1 MSGIGCRL
9 TLYRRLIFHFP
20 IPIYTFSIPIRR
32 PAGSPTVG
40 RKRREEKRREGI
52 EEWWRNSL
60 KHTCVPASSAGHRA
74 AHSDVGGNMQL
85 DGFPGCL
92 FYFYTQQHKP
102 SHRSALDHRCRSLLT
117 LSRRPSC
124 LCLVSRGPLLSTVVH
139 GYIHENAP
147 TRLVPSRGRQLGA
160 DTGAIT
166 SLLLGEDRRIAFTTS
181 AQPSD
186 PPQTRAMSESGH
198 QLAAK

>member
-1 MSGIGCRL
+1 MQVHIVPAINL
-9 TLYRRLIFHFP
+9 TISRSRFILSAFQSALR
-20 IPIYTFSIPIRR
+20 S
-32 PAGSPTVG
+32 AGTPPVEW
-40 RKRREEKRREGI
+40 KRSEEKRREG
-52 EEWWRNSL
+52 WRGEGMAWN
-60 KHTCVPASSAGHRA
+60 TCVPASSAGHRA

-92 FYFYTQQHKP
+92 FYFYTQQHNH
-102 SHRSALDHRCRSLLT
+102 HRTAPDHRCLLT
-117 LSRRPSC
+117 VPLPRLARA
-124 LCLVSRGPLLSTVVH
+124 LLSTVLH

-166 SLLLGEDRRIAFTTS
+166 SLLLRGDHRIAFTTS

-186 PPQTRAMSESGH
+186 PPQTSVMSESGH
-198 QLAAK
+198 QLAVR